1 MTTDFVFNDIPFLL
15 FEKVTI
21 DSCCCSHNQLFH
33 DKRLCA
39 HFYEI
44 ILNDK
49 KAPFAIAMM
58 KKSAHLTIFCIAY
71 LTDIG
76 STFEPDILDNRYLV
90 SSFQLYEPVSIIKS
104 KGTQF
109 SIMKHW
115 PSWLHSNFEVFF

>member
-49 KAPFAIAMM
+49 KGTICNCGDEKICPFDNI
-58 KKSAHLTIFCIAY
+58 LYRI
-71 LTDIG
+71 TDIG

>member
-21 DSCCCSHNQLFH
+21 DSCCGSHNQLFH

-44 ILNDK
+44 INDK
-49 KAPFAIAMM
+49 KGTIYNCDDEKICPFDNI
-58 KKSAHLTIFCIAY
+58 LYRI
-71 LTDIG
+71 TDIG
-76 STFEPDILDNRYLV
+76 STFEPDILDNQYLV

-115 PSWLHSNFEVFF
+115 PSWLHSNFKVFF